1 MKCSFASQTLKAAP
15 SFILY
20 QIRLVSSWAHP
31 ALLLVGGGTTL
42 LLARQ
47 YQPDALRSFYQI
59 FETLLPLAASF
70 LFVPLILI
78 EQQRRTLAVVS
89 VTQCSLPLLFVVR
102 LLFVLF
108 FLVLVYVILALLIR
122 LAPPVP
128 EWMALPP
135 DLASVHEREL
145 KVWPAS
151 LAGGP
156 HGIVAVMLTLGAPT
170 ALLGGVGVA
179 LAHATADVRTGYLA
193 IFAVWM
199 LNRATGVTLDTHPL
213 LRSFFLF
220 VRSGGDGDWLMPK
233 LIQLGIGI
241 GLFVLAWFLVHR
253 PERLLRAS

>member
-1 MKCSFASQTLKAAP
+1 MRRSFASQTLRVAP

-20 QIRLVSSWAHP
+20 QIRLVCSWAYP
-31 ALLLVGGGTTL
+31 VLLLVGAGTTL

-78 EQQRRTLAVVS
+78 EQQRRTLALVS
-89 VTQCSLPLLFVVR
+89 VTQCSLPLLFAVR
-102 LLFVLF
+102 LLFVLL
-108 FLVLVYVILALLIR
+108 FLALVYVILALLIR

-135 DLASVHEREL
+135 DPASVHERDL

-151 LAGGP
+151 RAGGP
-156 HGIVAVMLTLGAPT
+156 HGILAVVLTLGAPT
-170 ALLGGVGVA
+170 ALLGGIGVA
-179 LAHATADVRTGYLA
+179 LAHATADARTGYLA
-193 IFAVWM
+193 IFVVWM
-199 LNRATGVTLDTHPL
+199 LNRTTGVTLDEHPL
-213 LRSFFLF
+213 LRSIFLF
-220 VRSGGDGDWLMPK
+220 VRSGGTGDWLTPK

-241 GLFVLAWFLVHR
+241 GLFVLAWFLTHR
-253 PERLLRAS
+253 SERLLRAS